1 MESLISALSAPSL
14 LLPLSPHLHLSS
26 FPPLFSLPLSLSLI
40 HLFFLY
46 STLFFSPPFLFSSS
60 SSSSVHSDLLVCVL
74 CPPTHLR
81 KNIPPPLSLR
91 HAHHVALPLGITA
104 RDLKVVPIHREL
116 SVTEWAPFTSVMKI
130 SQETLWVATTFGD
143 LCIFA
148 LLACFVFFSVKC
160 LTTRLT
166 HSVPPLLDDVAQR
179 RQCTERMQIHTLCK

>member
-14 LLPLSPHLHLSS
+14 FLPLSPHLHLSS
-26 FPPLFSLPLSLSLI
+26 FLPYFPFPFPFLSFICSFYILLFFLHLFFFLLLLLPLSTLI
-40 HLFFLY
+40 
-46 STLFFSPPFLFSSS
+46 FSF
-60 SSSSVHSDLLVCVL
+60 VCFAHQH
-74 CPPTHLR
+74 TSE
-81 KNIPPPLSLR
+81 KKIPPPLSLR

-160 LTTRLT
+160 PTTRLT